1 MLILPAF
8 LFHLTKIKS
17 FQSTVWFITQKKRT
31 LEKINQIIMAIKSFT
46 GARAEKESSP
56 KPPLLVSDYMTKDLI
71 TFSPEQSILEVMEL
85 FIKHRISGGPV
96 VDKNRMLV
104 GIVSEADFM
113 KQISESR
120 YFNMPI
126 LEKQVSNFMSFP
138 VNTID
143 HDRTIFDAALYF
155 HNNSRRRL
163 PVLNNGRLDG
173 QISRRDVV
181 VAALQLRSQRW
192 R

>member
-1 MLILPAF
+1 ME
-8 LFHLTKIKS
+8 S
-17 FQSTVWFITQKKRT
+17 FQSTVWFISQKKRT
-31 LEKINQIIMAIKSFT
+31 LEKINQIIMAIKSFR

-96 VDKNRMLV
+96 IDKNRMLV

-120 YFNMPI
+120 YFNMPC
-126 LEKQVSNFMSFP
+126 L
-138 VNTID
+138 
-143 HDRTIFDAALYF
+143 LYTSPSPRDMRR
-155 HNNSRRRL
+155 SRM
-163 PVLNNGRLDG
+163 P
-173 QISRRDVV
+173 SS
-181 VAALQLRSQRW
+181 A
-192 R
+192 

>member
-1 MLILPAF
+1 
-8 LFHLTKIKS
+8 
-17 FQSTVWFITQKKRT
+17 
-31 LEKINQIIMAIKSFT
+31 MAIKSFQ
-46 GARAEKESSP
+46 GVREKA
-56 KPPLLVSDYMTKDLI
+56 KPAPNPSLLVSDYMTRELI

-85 FIKHRISGGPV
+85 FIRHRISGGPV
-96 VDKNRMLV
+96 VDDKGILV

-126 LEKQVSNFMSFP
+126 LEKQVAFFMSSP
-138 VNTID
+138 VNTIE
-143 HDRTIFDAALYF
+143 HDRTIFDAALHF
-155 HNNSRRRL
+155 HTNSRRRL
-163 PVLNNGRLDG
+163 PVLNNGRLVG
-173 QISRRDVV
+173 QISRRDIV

>member
-1 MLILPAF
+1 MAV
-8 LFHLTKIKS
+8 KS
-17 FQSTVWFITQKKRT
+17 FQGVRAKK
-31 LEKINQIIMAIKSFT
+31 KIA
-46 GARAEKESSP
+46 P
-56 KPPLLVSDYMTKDLI
+56 KQQLLVSDYMTSDLI
-71 TFSPEQSILEVMEL
+71 TFSPTQSILEVMEL
-85 FIKHRISGGPV
+85 FIRKRISGGPV
-96 VDKNRMLV
+96 VDKNGSLV

-126 LEKQVSNFMSFP
+126 LEKSVSNFMSST
-138 VNTID
+138 VDTIE

-155 HNNSRRRL
+155 HTNSRRRL
-163 PVLNNGRLDG
+163 PVLNNGRLVG

-181 VAALQLRSQRW
+181 TAALQLRSQRW

>member
-1 MLILPAF
+1 
-8 LFHLTKIKS
+8 
-17 FQSTVWFITQKKRT
+17 
-31 LEKINQIIMAIKSFT
+31 MAIKSFQ
-46 GARAEKESSP
+46 GVRAKA
-56 KPPLLVSDYMTKDLI
+56 KPAPNPSLLVSDYMTRELI
-71 TFSPEQSILEVMEL
+71 TFSPDQSILEVMEL
-85 FIKHRISGGPV
+85 FIRHRISGGPV
-96 VDKNRMLV
+96 VDDKGILV

-126 LEKQVSNFMSFP
+126 LEKQVANFMSSP
-138 VNTID
+138 VNTIE

-155 HNNSRRRL
+155 YTNSRRRL
-163 PVLNNGRLDG
+163 PVLNNGRLVG
-173 QISRRDVV
+173 QISRRDIV

>member
-1 MLILPAF
+1 
-8 LFHLTKIKS
+8 
-17 FQSTVWFITQKKRT
+17 
-31 LEKINQIIMAIKSFT
+31 MAIKSFT
-46 GARAEKESSP
+46 GPRAEKEASP
-56 KPPLLVSDYMTKDLI
+56 KPKLLVSDYMTKDLI

-96 VDKNRMLV
+96 VDKSGMLV

-143 HDRTIFDAALYF
+143 HDCTIFDAALYF
-155 HNNSRRRL
+155 HTNSRRRL

>member
-1 MLILPAF
+1 M
-8 LFHLTKIKS
+8 TIKS
-17 FQSTVWFITQKKRT
+17 FR
-31 LEKINQIIMAIKSFT
+31 
-46 GARAEKESSP
+46 GARAEKEASP
-56 KPPLLVSDYMTKDLI
+56 KPPLLVSYYMTKDLI

-96 VDKNRMLV
+96 VDKNGMLV

-155 HNNSRRRL
+155 YTNSRRRL

>member
-1 MLILPAF
+1 
-8 LFHLTKIKS
+8 
-17 FQSTVWFITQKKRT
+17 
-31 LEKINQIIMAIKSFT
+31 MAIKSFR
-46 GARAEKESSP
+46 GARAEKEASP
-56 KPPLLVSDYMTKDLI
+56 KPSLLVSDYMTKDLI

-96 VDKNRMLV
+96 VDKIGMLV

-155 HNNSRRRL
+155 HTNSRRRL
-163 PVLNNGRLDG
+163 PVLNNGRLAG

>member
-1 MLILPAF
+1 
-8 LFHLTKIKS
+8 
-17 FQSTVWFITQKKRT
+17 
-31 LEKINQIIMAIKSFT
+31 MAIKSFQ
-46 GARAEKESSP
+46 GVRAKAKPAP
-56 KPPLLVSDYMTKDLI
+56 KPPLLVSDYMTRELI
-71 TFSPEQSILEVMEL
+71 TFSPDQSILEVMEL
-85 FIKHRISGGPV
+85 FIRHRISGGPV
-96 VDKNRMLV
+96 VDDKGILV

-126 LEKQVSNFMSFP
+126 LEKQVANFMSSP
-138 VNTID
+138 VNTIE

-155 HNNSRRRL
+155 YTNSRRRL
-163 PVLNNGRLDG
+163 PVLNNGRLVG
-173 QISRRDVV
+173 QISRRDIV

>member
-1 MLILPAF
+1 M
-8 LFHLTKIKS
+8 TIKS
-17 FQSTVWFITQKKRT
+17 FR
-31 LEKINQIIMAIKSFT
+31 
-46 GARAEKESSP
+46 GARAEKEASP

-71 TFSPEQSILEVMEL
+71 IFSPEQSILEVMEL
-85 FIKHRISGGPV
+85 FIKHQISGGPV
-96 VDKNRMLV
+96 VDKNGMLV

-155 HNNSRRRL
+155 YTNSRRRL

>member
-1 MLILPAF
+1 
-8 LFHLTKIKS
+8 
-17 FQSTVWFITQKKRT
+17 
-31 LEKINQIIMAIKSFT
+31 MAIKSFR
-46 GARAEKESSP
+46 GARAEKESLP

-138 VNTID
+138 VNTIE

>member
-1 MLILPAF
+1 
-8 LFHLTKIKS
+8 
-17 FQSTVWFITQKKRT
+17 
-31 LEKINQIIMAIKSFT
+31 MAIKSFQ
-46 GARAEKESSP
+46 GVREKAKP
-56 KPPLLVSDYMTKDLI
+56 APNPPLLVSDYMTRELI
-71 TFSPEQSILEVMEL
+71 TFSPDQSILEVMEL
-85 FIKHRISGGPV
+85 FIRHRISGGPV
-96 VDKNRMLV
+96 VDDKGMLV

-138 VNTID
+138 VNTIE
-143 HDRTIFDAALYF
+143 HDRTIFDAALCF
-155 HNNSRRRL
+155 HTNSRRRP
-163 PVLNNGRLDG
+163 PVLNNGRLVG
-173 QISRRDVV
+173 QISRRDIV

>member
-1 MLILPAF
+1 
-8 LFHLTKIKS
+8 
-17 FQSTVWFITQKKRT
+17 
-31 LEKINQIIMAIKSFT
+31 MAIKSFQ
-46 GARAEKESSP
+46 GVRAKAKPVP
-56 KPPLLVSDYMTKDLI
+56 KPPLLVSDYMTRELI
-71 TFSPEQSILEVMEL
+71 TFSPDQSILEVMEL
-85 FIKHRISGGPV
+85 FIRHRISGGPV
-96 VDKNRMLV
+96 VDDKGILV

-126 LEKQVSNFMSFP
+126 LEKQVANFMSSP
-138 VNTID
+138 VNTIE

-155 HNNSRRRL
+155 YTNSRRRL
-163 PVLNNGRLDG
+163 PVLNNGRLVG
-173 QISRRDVV
+173 QISRRDIV

>member
-1 MLILPAF
+1 
-8 LFHLTKIKS
+8 
-17 FQSTVWFITQKKRT
+17 
-31 LEKINQIIMAIKSFT
+31 
-46 GARAEKESSP
+46 
-56 KPPLLVSDYMTKDLI
+56 
-71 TFSPEQSILEVMEL
+71 MEL
-85 FIKHRISGGPV
+85 FIRQRISGGPV
-96 VDKNRMLV
+96 VDENGSLV

-126 LEKQVSNFMSFP
+126 LEKSVSNFMSST
-138 VNTID
+138 VDTIE

-155 HNNSRRRL
+155 HTNSRRRL
-163 PVLNNGRLDG
+163 PVLNNGRLVG

-181 VAALQLRSQRW
+181 TAALQLRSQRW

>member
-1 MLILPAF
+1 
-8 LFHLTKIKS
+8 
-17 FQSTVWFITQKKRT
+17 
-31 LEKINQIIMAIKSFT
+31 
-46 GARAEKESSP
+46 
-56 KPPLLVSDYMTKDLI
+56 
-71 TFSPEQSILEVMEL
+71 MEL

-96 VDKNRMLV
+96 VDKSGMLV

-181 VAALQLRSQRW
+181 VAALELRSQRW